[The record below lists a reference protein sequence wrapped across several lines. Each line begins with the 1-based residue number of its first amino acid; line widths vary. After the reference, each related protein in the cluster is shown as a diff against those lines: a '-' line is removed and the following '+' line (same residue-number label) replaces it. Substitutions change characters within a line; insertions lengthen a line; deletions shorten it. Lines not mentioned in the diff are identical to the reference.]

1 MFKLIYKILLIIGV
15 FGIALFLCLSFLIQ
29 RDQHILSLYS
39 TYKNNI
45 DSCTLL
51 ATQQGKDE
59 QFINENCIREIN
71 NSIIGKT
78 LVKWGRKDLLAQE
91 K

>member
-1 MFKLIYKILLIIGV
+1 MFKLIYRILLIIGV
-15 FGIALFLCLSFLIQ
+15 FAIAVFLFLSYSIQ
-29 RDQHILSLYS
+29 KEQHILGLYS

-45 DSCTLL
+45 DSCTAL

-59 QFINENCIREIN
+59 QFINDNCVKEIN
-71 NSIIGKT
+71 NSLIGQA
-78 LVKWGRKDLLAQE
+78 LIQWGRKDLLVSE